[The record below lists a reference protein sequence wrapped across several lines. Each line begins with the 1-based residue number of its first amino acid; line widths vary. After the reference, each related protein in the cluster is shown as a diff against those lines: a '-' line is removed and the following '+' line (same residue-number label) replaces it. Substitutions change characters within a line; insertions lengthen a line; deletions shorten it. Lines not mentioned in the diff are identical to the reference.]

1 MSTITL
7 KLTEGEVTKLMLM
20 LSAAY
25 AEDPDV
31 RYRLLLLH
39 EKIKKQR
46 EEHEAKYEKGL
57 FK

>member
-20 LSAAY
+20 LASAY

-39 EKIKKQR
+39 EKIKKQC
-46 EEHEAKYEKGL
+46 EEHEAKRSVKR
-57 FK
+57 

>member
-20 LSAAY
+20 LASAY

-39 EKIKKQR
+39 EKIKKQLAAHDR
-46 EEHEAKYEKGL
+46 KWEEKAE
-57 FK
+57 

>member
-7 KLTEGEVTKLMLM
+7 KLTQGEVTKLMLM
-20 LSAAY
+20 LASAY

-39 EKIKKQR
+39 EKIKKQC
-46 EEHEAKYEKGL
+46 EEHEAKRAVKR
-57 FK
+57 